1 MTSIDLSALARQ
13 LRAAASAY
21 YDGTEQTMSDAE
33 YDAAIDVLRE
43 AAASDPVMEAS
54 VADLLTSVAAGQ
66 SKGGDVVHPS
76 LMGSM
81 EKAKTLEEIAELVA
95 AVAGPVLVEPKLD
108 GLAVRAVY
116 LEGALRLVA
125 TRGNGTT
132 GENITGKV
140 RLLEV
145 VGLPAALTDRATS
158 VEVRGEVFMA
168 DADFPRAQEVRAALG
183 GAPFIN
189 QRNGAAGILRKG
201 DAGYAGLLRFAAYD
215 VVPLPS
221 EERTVDD
228 PSYAQRLLAVAALGV
243 TTANALVAELDA
255 LPTTEPDAVT
265 ARVALLDAE
274 RERLGFPIDGAV
286 VKADLDADRLRLG
299 MGSRAP
305 KWAAAYKYEAEQ
317 APTTV
322 RAIATTVGRTGR
334 LAIRVEVDPVFV
346 GGTTITYATG
356 HNAPWMLERDVR
368 VGDTVVVKRAGD
380 VIPYI
385 ETVVLAARPADS
397 EPWTPPETDPNGNP
411 WDKTTL
417 LWRSTDPTL
426 SVGGLIEYAVARDAL
441 DVEGIGSEI
450 VAALV
455 ESGLVSTV
463 ADLFSDRLDVETLA
477 ALTLSEGRTLGP
489 KNAAKIVAEIDRARS
504 APWNR
509 VITAL
514 GMRMTGRTSSRR
526 LAAAFPTMARLRAAT
541 VEELA
546 DVDGIGP
553 IKAQVIFDG
562 LHQLES
568 AGVLDALEA
577 GGVTMGTDRG
587 ESAQDLPLAGLTI
600 VVSGSVPGYTRT
612 TVAEA
617 IEANGGKS
625 SSSISGATSLLVSEP
640 STSGKYTKAAKLGVR
655 IVTPEEFLEMLEGRV
670 APAAESPEA

>member
-1 MTSIDLSALARQ
+1 MSTDLTALARS

-21 YDGTEQTMSDAE
+21 YDGERELMPDAE
-33 YDAAIDVLRE
+33 YDAGIEVLRQ
-43 AAASDPVMEAS
+43 AAAGDPALAAQ
-54 VADLLTSVAAGQ
+54 VADLLTAVAAGQ
-66 SKGGDVVHPS
+66 SKGGDVTHPT

-81 EKAKTLEEIAELVA
+81 EKAKTLQEVTELVTT
-95 AVAGPVLVEPKLD
+95 VGGPVLVEPKLD

-116 LEGALRLVA
+116 LDGVLRLVA
-125 TRGNGTT
+125 TRGNGST

-140 RLLEV
+140 RSLRL
-145 VGLPAALTDRATS
+145 VGLPLTLTDTNVS

-168 DADFPRAQEVRAALG
+168 DEDFPRAQEARAALG

-201 DAGYAGLLRFAAYD
+201 DVAYEGLLRFAAYD
-215 VVPLPS
+215 VVPLPD
-221 EERTVDD
+221 EAATVAD
-228 PSYAQRLLAVAALGV
+228 PSYAQRLLRASALGV
-243 TTANALVAELDA
+243 VTANALVAELDA
-255 LPTTEPDAVT
+255 LPTADAEAVL
-265 ARVALLDAE
+265 ARIALLDE
-274 RERLGFPIDGAV
+274 RRETLGFPIDGAV
-286 VKADLDADRLRLG
+286 VKADRDDDRLRLG

-305 KWAAAYKYEAEQ
+305 KWAVAYKYEAQQ
-317 APTTV
+317 ATTTV
-322 RAIATTVGRTGR
+322 RAITTTVGRTGR

-397 EPWTPPETDPNGNP
+397 EPWTPPETDPSGNP

-441 DVEGIGSEI
+441 DIEGIGSEI

-455 ESGLVSTV
+455 EHELVRTV
-463 ADLFSDRLDVETLA
+463 ADLFTLDVETLTT
-477 ALTLSEGRTLGP
+477 LRLSEGRTLGS
-489 KNAAKIVAEIDRARS
+489 KNAVKIAAEIEHARH

-514 GMRMTGRTSSRR
+514 GMRMTGRTTSRR
-526 LAAAFPTMARLRAAT
+526 LAAAFPTMERLRAAT
-541 VEELA
+541 VEELG

-553 IKAQVIFDG
+553 IKGAVIHEG
-562 LHQLES
+562 LHALEQ
-568 AGVLDALEA
+568 AGVLDALVEA
-577 GGVTMGTDRG
+577 GVNTGSERD
-587 ESAQDLPLAGLTI
+587 ESAGDLPLAGQTV

-612 TVAEA
+612 TVAEL
-617 IEANGGKS
+617 IEARGGKA
-625 SSSISGATSLLVSEP
+625 SSSISSATSLLVSEP
-640 STSGKYTKAAKLGVR
+640 STSSKYVKAEKLGVR
-655 IVTPEEFLEMLEGRV
+655 IVTPAEFLELVG
-670 APAAESPEA
+670 AS